1 MRLASYRLVGPVDAN
16 EEEEFCYKEAD
27 AQVLVNRVAV
37 TLQPTEEAEGE
48 DADQEADEWQQDA
61 NPRDKVQE
69 QVMYCIA
76 VLEIKQTTAKKDQSH
91 AVWFLIHPGH
101 SEVVWDT
108 SPNIFIQ
115 SPSCGTRD

>member
-48 DADQEADEWQQDA
+48 DADQEADE
-61 NPRDKVQE
+61 
-69 QVMYCIA
+69 
-76 VLEIKQTTAKKDQSH
+76 
-91 AVWFLIHPGH
+91 
-101 SEVVWDT
+101 
-108 SPNIFIQ
+108 
-115 SPSCGTRD
+115 